1 MAAEIKIRE
10 QKKLAYAKDMEI
22 FTQLVQEDKSLVQTI
37 TDKIRLGR
45 LGTYYKTDKSFEEN
59 LTHPLLQAA
68 FLSAVK
74 EAKPNN
80 FGIK

>member
-1 MAAEIKIRE
+1 M
-10 QKKLAYAKDMEI
+10 AYAKDIEI
-22 FTQLVQEDKSLVQTI
+22 FAQLIQEDKSLVQTI

-45 LGTYYKTDKSFEEN
+45 LGIYYKTDKSFEEN
-59 LTHPLLQAA
+59 LKHPLLQAA

-74 EAKPNN
+74 EAKPES